1 MGSRPVLVQN
11 GRMNCLTTRSTL
23 PDSTVTPRLRPSS
36 SQLCLG
42 LVLAGLCGLTGCEGS
57 ISDPGYTVPP
67 IVRPGPD
74 DPICTGQECEE
85 VPEQPT
91 PTSRIPRLTHPQW
104 SNTVRDL
111 FRQEAPSDSSRNFD
125 PDTASNGDFTTSHRR
140 LYLTAGLW
148 LDYLHAAEEVAEQM
162 TKEVPIRDWLPVTP
176 SDESSRD
183 AFIADFGLRA
193 YRRPLTAEQ
202 ISRLAALYDEGAT
215 HFPTMDPHVA
225 GVRLVLSAM
234 LQSPY
239 FVYRVE
245 LSTQPASGEDE
256 LIELDDYELASRLS
270 YLIWG
275 TMPDDALFAAA
286 ADGLDPAELVEQAT
300 RMFDDPRAL
309 EMFQGFHD
317 EHFNMNLWADIVK
330 EEVVFPNWRPGLGVD
345 MLRETR
351 ALLTDVVENNG
362 NFRDFLL
369 SKKAWVNEDLAR
381 IYGIEGITGD
391 EFQEVELGE
400 NRAGLLTR
408 LGFLTYQSS
417 QRDPDPIHR
426 GLFVNINVLC
436 RNVPPAPDIELDELM
451 LEGDTNRERVE
462 SVTHVG
468 ICQRCHL
475 TMINPPGFALEGF
488 DAIGEEREF
497 DNGIPVDTT
506 TTFTFAD
513 GAEATVSSGLELSEA
528 VAENVDAHACYT
540 THFLEYVF
548 GRSTFGGDSPL
559 LYRMTQGSMEDMS
572 IRDVLLEMVS
582 SRTFRLRHG
591 EELASETE
599 MEESP

>member
-1 MGSRPVLVQN
+1 MPALHKSFCVALA
-11 GRMNCLTTRSTL
+11 MLSLT
-23 PDSTVTPRLRPSS
+23 
-36 SQLCLG
+36 
-42 LVLAGLCGLTGCEGS
+42 ACEGE
-57 ISDPGYTVPP
+57 ISDPPFMLPP
-67 IVRPGPD
+67 ILRPGPD
-74 DPICTGQECEE
+74 NPICTGEECADT
-85 VPEQPT
+85 PEQPT
-91 PTSRIPRLTHPQW
+91 LATRIPRLTHAQW

-111 FRQEAPSDSSRNFD
+111 FRQDAPSDASRNFD

-140 LYLTAGLW
+140 LFVTAGLW
-148 LDYLHAAEEVAEQM
+148 LDYLQAAEEVAEQV
-162 TKEVPIRDWLPVTP
+162 TSDDVIRDWLPATP
-176 SDESSRD
+176 TDASTRD
-183 AFIADFGLRA
+183 GFIADFGRRV
-193 YRRPLTAEQ
+193 YRRPLTEEQ
-202 ISRLAALYDEGAT
+202 VSRLAELYDEGAT
-215 HFPTMDPHVA
+215 HFPAMEPNVA

-239 FVYRVE
+239 FLYRVE
-245 LSTQPASGEDE
+245 LSQRPAPGDDDE
-256 LIELDDYELASRLS
+256 LIELDGYELASRLS

-275 TMPDDALFAAA
+275 SMPDDALLAAA
-286 ADGLDPAELVEQAT
+286 ADGLDEEELAAHAT

-309 EMFQGFHD
+309 DMFQGFHD
-317 EHFNMNLWADIVK
+317 EHFNMGSWDDIVK
-330 EEVVFPNWRPGLGVD
+330 EEVVFPNWRPGLGVA

-351 ALLTDVVENNG
+351 ALLTDVIENNG

-381 IYGIEGITGD
+381 IYGIEGITGE

-400 NRAGLLTR
+400 SRAGLLTR

-468 ICQRCHL
+468 VCQNCHL
-475 TMINPPGFALEGF
+475 QMINPPGFALEGF

-513 GAEATVSSGLELSEA
+513 GMEATVSSGVELSEA

-559 LYRMTQGSMEDMS
+559 LYRMTQGSLEDMS
-572 IRDVLLEMVS
+572 IRDVLLELVR

-591 EELASETE
+591 EELETEEPE